1 MKDMLNRLTKIVP
14 AKNAELPKKVFEYT
28 KAPVVRGAKLDSKY
42 IYPRI
47 QEFLK
52 KGDVIFIETG
62 MVKYGFAL

>member
-1 MKDMLNRLTKIVP
+1 MKDMLNRLTKIVL

-28 KAPVVRGAKLDSKY
+28 KSPVARGAKLDSKY

-52 KGDVIFIETG
+52 KV
-62 MVKYGFAL
+62 M